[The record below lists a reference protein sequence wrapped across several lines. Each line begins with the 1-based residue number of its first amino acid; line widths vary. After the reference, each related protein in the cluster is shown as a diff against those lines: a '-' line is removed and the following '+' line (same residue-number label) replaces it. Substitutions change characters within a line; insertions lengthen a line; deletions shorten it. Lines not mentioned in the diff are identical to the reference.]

1 MNDQDTTAGEG
12 APRTVTI
19 TGKDG
24 RTHTFPV
31 RPGRDPILGDVLDV
45 DAMEESQRQQ
55 LIGMLSTARE
65 IPVSELLPRVGD
77 TVAPAHLNQPV
88 TLIPPPSMIVD
99 PALVDALVEALRPVI
114 ADEIERALIRFHTD
128 KGDQ

>member
-1 MNDQDTTAGEG
+1 MSDQDIKTL
-12 APRTVTI
+12 TI

-24 RTHTFPV
+24 VQMTFVAIPNAEITI
-31 RPGRDPILGDVLDV
+31 GEADIFLD
-45 DAMEESQRQQ
+45 ETQR
-55 LIGMLSTARE
+55 A
-65 IPVSELLPRVGD
+65 ELLGNAENAENMVIPE
-77 TVAPAHLNQPV
+77 HLNQPV
-88 TLIPPPSMIVD
+88 VVPSFPPSMIVN